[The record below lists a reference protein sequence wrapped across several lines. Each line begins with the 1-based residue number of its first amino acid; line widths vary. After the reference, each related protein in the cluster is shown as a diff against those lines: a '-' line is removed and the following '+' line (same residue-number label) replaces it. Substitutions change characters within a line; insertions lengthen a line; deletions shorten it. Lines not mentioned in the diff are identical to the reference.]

1 MSTAPASTGSIPA
14 QIQAAERSNNTE
26 KAVTS
31 SLIGVTVLI
40 FFILILFPLFSLST
54 YAAREGFGIFLD
66 RLIQPNARAALA
78 LTMEVALATTLVNLI
93 VGTAVAFVLA
103 RSSIRGKAVLDAL
116 VDIPLAIPT
125 VVIGFALLL
134 LYGPKG
140 LVGQFLYQAGLK
152 VMFSFPG
159 ILLAHVFVTFP
170 FMVRAV
176 GTVLEGFDT
185 NYEKAAK
192 TLGASNLQ
200 TFLYVTLPSL
210 RGSLIAGGVLTFAK
224 SLGEFGATM
233 MVSGNLIGR
242 TQTGP
247 LYIYSRF
254 NTGDLEGASAIA
266 LALAAFS
273 FVILFVLKV
282 VTTGKSSRV
291 EGDFGLDR
299 ASDGRKRPDEEGG
312 SAR

>member
-1 MSTAPASTGSIPA
+1 METVP
-14 QIQAAERSNNTE
+14 AERQPAPLKVQSPGRVYNVE

-54 YAAREGFGIFLD
+54 YAAGEGFGIFLD
-66 RLIQPNARAALA
+66 RLVQPNARAALA
-78 LTMEVALATTLVNLI
+78 LTMEVAAATTLVNLV
-93 VGTAVAFVLA
+93 VGTAVAFMLA
-103 RSSIRGKAVLDAL
+103 RSSIRGRSVLDAL

-176 GTVLEGFDT
+176 GTVLEGLDT

-192 TLGASNLQ
+192 TLGASALQ
-200 TFLYVTLPSL
+200 TFLYVTLPSI
-210 RGSLIAGGVLTFAK
+210 RGGLIAGGVLTFAK

-273 FVILFVLKV
+273 FVILFVLKMI
-282 VTTGKSSRV
+282 TAGKSSHF
-291 EGDFGLDR
+291 EGDLGVKGALG
-299 ASDGRKRPDEEGG
+299 GRKRPAEEGSG
-312 SAR
+312 AR